1 MMSKL
6 HGLPLAIIAI
16 LMMTSCASS
25 KSGSTSAAT
34 VDRATRQDQRQQ
46 LLAELNLRPEQKPE
60 VEAIFKS
67 SQEQMESIRNG
78 SGDRRLKLQ
87 QLRALSEETD
97 QKLRAVL
104 DADQMKVYEAYREKQ
119 RARMR
124 EQMGDRRRGRGGF

>member
-1 MMSKL
+1 MSKL
-6 HGLPLAIIAI
+6 HGLPLAIIAM

-25 KSGSTSAAT
+25 KSGSPSAAT
-34 VDRATRQDQRQQ
+34 VDRATRQDQRRQ

-78 SGDRRLKLQ
+78 SGDRRSKFQ
-87 QLRALSEETD
+87 QLRALSDETE

-104 DADQMKVYEAYREKQ
+104 DTDQMEIYEAYREKQ
-119 RARMR
+119 RTRMR
-124 EQMGDRRRGRGGF
+124 EQMGNRSRGRGGF